1 MLMSEP
7 SAGSGRRWWARS
19 WIATTYFG
27 EGFPYSIVR
36 YLSTIYFKESGASL
50 QAIGMTSLF
59 GLPWVFKFL
68 WAPFVDEFSVK
79 RRWILFMEI
88 CLFSIIALM
97 ALTSTL
103 PGVLPFMTVLFL
115 VTAILSA
122 THDIA
127 IDGFYLEALD
137 KKEQARYVGFQAMSY
152 RLAMITVDGGILFV
166 YGKTGWWE
174 AFLLAA
180 IILGGLFAFHAWRL
194 PRIETA
200 RRPAS
205 ALIALITQRR
215 NWLFLLAAALLT
227 GIVWQLQAIGAF
239 AGPAATMAPLFDR
252 LGVPGLITI
261 LLLLVLIALALNIR
275 RLKAKLY
282 GSNSFYAL
290 AFVDYLDQPRIG
302 VILAF
307 LVFYRTGES
316 FLLNMRYPFFRD
328 IGITPDE
335 FALACGTFGIVASI
349 AGGLLGGGLISRF
362 GLRRVIWPM
371 VLSQNIL
378 NLFYMFLAY
387 HYEGILEIRTRLMT
401 HLGQNL
407 AHIWQDM
414 LVNPGQFAQIAS
426 GLELHRADFSL
437 VTLLVILE
445 ALGAGLGTAVFM
457 VFIMRTCKPRYK
469 AANMSIATGIMNV
482 SATMAGVFSGFLAS
496 WLGFP
501 LFFGFTFLATL
512 PGMSLILFLPYL
524 DGTSAVDHASP
535 SSTNDQ
541 NTDK

>member
-1 MLMSEP
+1 MT
-7 SAGSGRRWWARS
+7 SASNGSRSRWWSRS

-79 RRWILFMEI
+79 RRWILFAEV
-88 CLFSIIALM
+88 CLFSIIAVM

-103 PGVLPFMTVLFL
+103 PRILPVMTFLFL

-152 RLAMITVDGGILFV
+152 RLAMITVDGGILFI

-180 IILGGLFAFHAWRL
+180 VIMACLLGFHAWRL

-205 ALIALITQRR
+205 ALLGLIMRRR
-215 NWLFLLAAALLT
+215 NGLYLLGAALLA
-227 GIVWQLQAIGAF
+227 GLLWQLQATGAF
-239 AGPAATMAPLFDR
+239 AGPSAALAPVFDR
-252 LGVPGLITI
+252 LGVPGIITI
-261 LLLLVLIALALNIR
+261 LLLLVLIVLTLNIR
-275 RLKAKLY
+275 RLKARLY

-302 VILAF
+302 IILAF

-371 VLSQNIL
+371 VLSQNVL

-387 HYEGILEIRTRLMT
+387 HYEGILQERTRLMMDLGGQLARLCQNAVISPGHFA
-401 HLGQNL
+401 HL
-407 AHIWQDM
+407 A
-414 LVNPGQFAQIAS
+414 A
-426 GLELHRADFSL
+426 GLELYRADFSL
-437 VTLLVILE
+437 VTFLVILE

-469 AANMSIATGIMNV
+469 AANMSIATGIMNI

-524 DGTSAVDHASP
+524 DGTSAVDH
-535 SSTNDQ
+535 SSSAGET
-541 NTDK
+541 TVK